1 MAKRRR
7 IGIFYSYDENWIGG
21 VYYISN
27 LIKCLNLLKEEL
39 RPELFIYTSDE
50 ATYNK
55 LKVDVKYPYLNFCNQ
70 NFKYTLVQ
78 RALNYLSRK
87 TIKKNIFEQR
97 YTHKEIDLLFPA
109 RDYYEFEL
117 IKNKAYWIPDFQELH
132 FPDFFSKTEI
142 ESRNKVYNLLVKN
155 NKTIVFSSENAKSD
169 FRRLF
174 PNATNKTRILQF
186 AVKHNLNNLPEEKFV
201 THKFA
206 VKKPFFIVS
215 NQFWKHKN
223 HNLIIEALALLK
235 RGGRELPFSIVFT
248 GKEIDT
254 RDPNAFGNL
263 KMKITEFKLDG
274 DIHFLGFI
282 DRNEQLALMKAS
294 LAVIQPSLFE
304 GWSTVIED
312 AKSLGKWIFASNIAV
327 HREQLRQNYTF
338 FDPYSPEELGKIIDD
353 FICNEYK
360 PIPLNY
366 EINQLKFAENFLT
379 L

>member
-174 PNATNKTRILQF
+174 PNATNKTLILQF

-235 RGGRELPFSIVFT
+235 RSGRELPFSIVFT

-254 RDPNAFGNL
+254 RDPNAFGHL

-274 DIHFLGFI
+274 DIKFLGFI
-282 DRNEQLALMKAS
+282 DRNEQLALMQAS

-304 GWSTVIED
+304 GWSPVIED
-312 AKSLGKWIFASNIAV
+312 AKS
-327 HREQLRQNYTF
+327 
-338 FDPYSPEELGKIIDD
+338 
-353 FICNEYK
+353 
-360 PIPLNY
+360 
-366 EINQLKFAENFLT
+366 
-379 L
+379 

>member
-117 IKNKAYWIPDFQELH
+117 IKNKNHKIH
-132 FPDFFSKTEI
+132 
-142 ESRNKVYNLLVKN
+142 LV
-155 NKTIVFSSENAKSD
+155 
-169 FRRLF
+169 
-174 PNATNKTRILQF
+174 
-186 AVKHNLNNLPEEKFV
+186 
-201 THKFA
+201 
-206 VKKPFFIVS
+206 
-215 NQFWKHKN
+215 
-223 HNLIIEALALLK
+223 
-235 RGGRELPFSIVFT
+235 
-248 GKEIDT
+248 
-254 RDPNAFGNL
+254 
-263 KMKITEFKLDG
+263 
-274 DIHFLGFI
+274 
-282 DRNEQLALMKAS
+282 
-294 LAVIQPSLFE
+294 
-304 GWSTVIED
+304 
-312 AKSLGKWIFASNIAV
+312 
-327 HREQLRQNYTF
+327 
-338 FDPYSPEELGKIIDD
+338 
-353 FICNEYK
+353 
-360 PIPLNY
+360 
-366 EINQLKFAENFLT
+366 
-379 L
+379 